1 MHQHR
6 LALLSTAIGLTAA
19 LAFGCPA
26 IAADL
31 PQSGSFKL
39 HSGWKGVGE
48 VVQIEKD
55 HVFGA
60 GHFYG
65 VTFNDAGSGPLHNG
79 AVFCPYALELMNGAG
94 PLQGLCAWSDSDG
107 DKIFTYATG
116 KIAASGAASGE
127 HQITGGTGKFKGI
140 QGKGSFQCIA
150 LNDKAQYA
158 CTQQFEY
165 SLNK

>member
-1 MHQHR
+1 MHSHLR
-6 LALLSTAIGLTAA
+6 TLSATAIGLTAA
-19 LAFGCPA
+19 LAFGSPA

-48 VVQIEKD
+48 VVQVEKD

-79 AVFCPYALELMNGAG
+79 AVFCAYELELVNGTG
-94 PLQGLCAWSDSDG
+94 PFGGPCAWSDSGG
-107 DKIFTYATG
+107 DKFFTNYTG
-116 KIAASGAASGE
+116 TIAASGAVSGA
-127 HQITGGTGKFKGI
+127 HQITGGTGKYAGI
-140 QGKGSFQCIA
+140 QGKGAFQCTT

-165 SLNK
+165 SLAK

>member
-6 LALLSTAIGLTAA
+6 LVLLSTAIGFTVALTA
-19 LAFGCPA
+19 GSPA

-48 VVQIEKD
+48 VVPVDKD

-65 VTFNDAGSGPLHNG
+65 VTFNDAGSGALHNG
-79 AVFCPYALELMNGAG
+79 AVFCNYAADLTNGTG
-94 PLQGLCAWSDSDG
+94 PFGGSCAWSDSDG
-107 DKIFTYATG
+107 DRIFTSYTG
-116 KIAASGAASGE
+116 EFAAAGAVSGVN
-127 HQITGGTGKFKGI
+127 QLTGGTGKFKGI
-140 QGKGSFQCIA
+140 QGKAPFQCTT
-150 LNDKAQYA
+150 LNDKGQIA
-158 CTQQFEY
+158 CTQQFNY
-165 SLNK
+165 SLTK